1 MTIEEADRIAADLI
15 HLLGRSLRTTIEPR
29 AAAHPMKAI
38 LHPRTGVLERLSD
51 LLSTAG

>member
-1 MTIEEADRIAADLI
+1 MTTEEADRIAADLI
-15 HLLGRSLRTTIEPR
+15 HLLDQRLHTTTEPR

-51 LLSTAG
+51 WPSTAG